1 MLLEEIWLLIMATS
15 GILLL
20 MVILILKKALMKLIY
35 KEVLFI
41 LHFWCL
47 SVDTKCTVIPNH
59 TFLNNCGKNNQTA
72 VKI

>member
-41 LHFWCL
+41 L
-47 SVDTKCTVIPNH
+47 
-59 TFLNNCGKNNQTA
+59 
-72 VKI
+72 